1 MKPLAGALISRCSPR
16 HGLGFL
22 GINLWRNGWV
32 ETWVRYV
39 HLCPMWRKQR
49 GIRKAQ
55 YRYIRDICPSVAVC
69 MYIFRNMF
77 FHSRVYVWH
86 LLYFALPFQRRLAL
100 WTQMRWQCLCK
111 VHRIS
116 SKKKGWKP
124 LACSMI
130 MAHGFATNT
139 TAPFLFSQYCME
151 NNNCR
156 VCGAFVT
163 KASIS

>member
-1 MKPLAGALISRCSPR
+1 MFSSARFGVSGDKSLKKRLGGNMGTVCSFMP
-16 HGLGFL
+16 
-22 GINLWRNGWV
+22 
-32 ETWVRYV
+32 YDV

>member
-1 MKPLAGALISRCSPR
+1 M
-16 HGLGFL
+16 
-22 GINLWRNGWV
+22 

-100 WTQMRWQCLCK
+100 WTQMRWQCLCR

-116 SKKKGWKP
+116 SKKRLKTVGMLHDNGSWFCNQHHSTVFIFSI
-124 LACSMI
+124 L
-130 MAHGFATNT
+130 HGKQQL
-139 TAPFLFSQYCME
+139 P
-151 NNNCR
+151 R
-156 VCGAFVT
+156 VW
-163 KASIS
+163 SICHES